1 MAETTKKKKKK
12 KNGKKTAIICI
23 VVAIVLTV
31 LMTMATVLM
40 NKYSTTMSSIFGFGE
55 MQVTQLA
62 AIAPNLT
69 GFVIQ

>member
-1 MAETTKKKKKK
+1 MADTTKKK

-23 VVAIVLTV
+23 IVAIVITA
-31 LMTMATVLM
+31 LMIVATVLM

-62 AIAPNLT
+62 AIVPAVSAF
-69 GFVIQ
+69 GIH

>member
-1 MAETTKKKKKK
+1 MADTIKKKKKK

-23 VVAIVLTV
+23 IVAIVITV
-31 LMTMATVLM
+31 LMIVATVLM

-62 AIAPNLT
+62 AIVPTVSAF
-69 GFVIQ
+69 GIH

>member
-1 MAETTKKKKKK
+1 MADTTKKKKKK

-23 VVAIVLTV
+23 IVAIVI
-31 LMTMATVLM
+31 TVLM

-62 AIAPNLT
+62 AIVPTVSAF
-69 GFVIQ
+69 GIH